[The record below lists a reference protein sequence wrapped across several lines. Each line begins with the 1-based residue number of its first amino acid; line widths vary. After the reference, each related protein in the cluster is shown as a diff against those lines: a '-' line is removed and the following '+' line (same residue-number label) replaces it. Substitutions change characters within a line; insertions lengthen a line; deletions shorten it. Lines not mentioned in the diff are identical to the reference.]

1 MIRVAVSKR
10 NAVEDTHQLLK
21 EHYLLSE
28 EHPEALRPPRPLAY
42 LYHIAGSVTESC
54 QKRVLKDFQTLDQ
67 VKSAMEG
74 VGRAL
79 AAWHRVATP
88 TKANSKK
95 RSRRIRRSCR
105 TTHRKRVVKV
115 MKKAIDLLPPC
126 EKASVQLLQGVLLH
140 DVVLQKGRVG
150 VQSAAY
156 DDSRQDVANMIA
168 AWQIQGVIGDEV
180 ERCAEAAAAFIC
192 GYGKVHTEK
201 LEGMAPF
208 EALALAEQVYDFPTD
223 TNCMEPLL
231 FLAEARL
238 DCDAN

>member
-10 NAVEDTHQLLK
+10 NAVEDTQQLLK
-21 EHYLLSE
+21 EHYLLSD
-28 EHPEALRPPRPLAY
+28 EHPEALRLPRPLAY
-42 LYHIAGSVTESC
+42 LYYIAGSVTESC
-54 QKRVLKDFQTLDQ
+54 QGRVLKDFQTLDQ
-67 VKSAMEG
+67 VKSGMEG

-95 RSRRIRRSCR
+95 RSPRIRRSCR
-105 TTHRKRVVKV
+105 TTHRKRVAKV
-115 MKKAIDLLPPC
+115 MKKVTDLLRPC
-126 EKASVQLLQGVLLH
+126 EKASVQLLQGVRLH

-156 DDSRQDVANMIA
+156 DDLRHDVANMIA
-168 AWQIQGVIGDEV
+168 AWEIQGVIGDEV

-201 LEGMAPF
+201 PEGIAAF
-208 EALALAEQVYDFPTD
+208 EALALAERVYDLPID
-223 TNCMEPLL
+223 TNCMKPLL
-231 FLAEARL
+231 SLAEA
-238 DCDAN
+238 